1 VAETSYLWT
10 TNGTGDGDA
19 GGYTQADTSLMM
31 QIIAACCA
39 HEGVAP
45 GFWDELECTGGGAN
59 TVNVATGGALVD
71 GKPYPNNAPVA
82 VNVPSAVGAG
92 NTRIDRIVLRANWA
106 AQTVRITRLA
116 GVDAASPVAPT
127 ITQTSGTTYDIMLCR
142 VLVDTS
148 GAVTVT
154 DERVM
159 AWVGTSGIAADAVD
173 GSKIA
178 DEAVDSE
185 HIAAGA
191 IDLAHMSANSVDSD
205 QYVDGSIETPHLAN
219 DAVAYA
225 KVGAG
230 ALKAATRR
238 GGDATDWA
246 VGGGSAHAVSSLHM
260 GLEFGITAAQEVTA
274 GGATVITVAP
284 PSVHTNG
291 YIPLVTLIAGAAP
304 TGSLAYAVYGVAD
317 NGFYVHVRNEGAA
330 PQTVQV
336 AWSIIFPE

>member
-127 ITQTSGTTYDIMLCR
+127 ITQTSGTTYDIQLCR

-154 DERVM
+154 DERVW
-159 AWVGTSGIAADAVD
+159 AQVGATGIADGAVATEKLGDHAVD
-173 GSKIA
+173 YSK
-178 DEAVDSE
+178 
-185 HIAAGA
+185 AGNGV
-191 IDLAHMSANSVDSD
+191 LQFTMR
-205 QYVDGSIETPHLAN
+205 
-219 DAVAYA
+219 
-225 KVGAG
+225 K
-230 ALKAATRR
+230 
-238 GGDATDWA
+238 
-246 VGGGSAHAVSSLHM
+246 GGSPTNWSTPGTTPYSVGYVRAQGGCHQLTIPAGLTTVS
-260 GLEFGITAAQEVTA
+260 A
-274 GGATVITVAP
+274 GFNFPVAF
-284 PSVHTNG
+284 SQL
-291 YIPLVTLIAGAAP
+291 PLVLVSPLCSTEMVVA
-304 TGSLAYAVYGVAD
+304 YGVANSATQMVIILRRAGTQGD
-317 NGFYVHVRNEGAA
+317 AV
-330 PQTVQV
+330 TDVQWL
-336 AWSIIFPE
+336 AIGPE